1 MNMKLSHIFEGMTT
15 DKIRAIYEK
24 NPKFFNNSRYFKLGV
39 EGGIF
44 NFTLELD
51 PDDVHRY
58 INGDWTVSR
67 YTTKEG
73 RKVEVGLFETIL
85 SGEVWELW
93 DRHGYDGDWEGVL
106 DYHINQE
113 NENEIKNII
122 NKLIIKN
129 GRDPEEFT
137 DNSLQDLINDFD
149 DDYYIRN
156 AMSSALS
163 DVESDEYVDYLRGEL
178 KEACEDYGEVTK
190 FDDEGVHIKIDF
202 EEFINNVFGKDFA
215 NDEEVIEMMEDR
227 CDWDPECF
235 FDENLDPYGEKPSF
249 NSDDRWY
256 PSVDD
261 NNFNLILKDRLGE
274 VPYEYGLE

>member
-1 MNMKLSHIFEGMTT
+1 MKLAQILE
-15 DKIRAIYEK
+15 AITKDQILRTYQR
-24 NPKFFNNSRYFKLGV
+24 NPKFFNTPQNFKLGV
-39 EGGIF
+39 VGGIF
-44 NFTLELD
+44 DFTLELD
-51 PDDVHRY
+51 PDDVQRY
-58 INGDWTVSR
+58 IDGDWTISR

-73 RKVEVGLFETIL
+73 RKVEVGFFETIL
-85 SGEVWELW
+85 SGDAWDLW
-93 DRHGYDGDWEGVL
+93 NRDGYDGDWEGVL

-163 DVESDEYVDYLRGEL
+163 DVESDEYVDYLRGQL
-178 KEACEDYGEVTK
+178 KSACEDYGEVTK
-190 FDDEGVHIKIDF
+190 FGDEGVHIKIDF
-202 EEFINNVFGKDFA
+202 KYFIENTFGKDFA
-215 NDEEVIEMMEDR
+215 DDEEVIEMMEDR
-227 CDWDPECF
+227 CGWDPECF
-235 FDENLDPYGEKPSF
+235 FTEVSDPYTEKPSF
-249 NSDDRWY
+249 KADDRWH

-261 NNFNLILKDRLGE
+261 NNFNLMLKDRLSE